1 MKRRRADILEDDPAF
16 TARIRARDPEALES
30 VVRTTL
36 AQVHRIARSA
46 GLGPQQAED
55 VAQAT
60 FLTFIESA
68 PTFEGRSQVRTW
80 LLGILYNKIAEAR
93 RGASR
98 EAQHD
103 PIDEVVE
110 SRFNVDGTW
119 ARPPRPLDLH
129 LEDKEIRKGIQDCLG
144 ELPIQQKMAF
154 LLREAQGL
162 STQEICKILDV
173 TVTHLGVLFFRSRNR
188 LRECLEQKGL
198 KGSRS

>member
-1 MKRRRADILEDDPAF
+1 MKQRRAGILEEDPDF
-16 TARIRARDPEALES
+16 PARLRARDPVALET
-30 VVRTTL
+30 VVRTYL
-36 AQVHRIARSA
+36 GQVHRIARGA

-55 VAQAT
+55 VTQAT
-60 FLTFIESA
+60 FLACIESA

-93 RGASR
+93 RGTSR

-119 ARPPRPLDLH
+119 AQPPRPLDLH
-129 LEDKEIRKGIQDCLG
+129 LEDKEIRQGIQDCLG
-144 ELPIQQKMAF
+144 ELPTQQKMAF

-162 STQEICKILDV
+162 PSKEICKILGV
-173 TVTHLGVLFFRSRNR
+173 TITNLGVLFFRSRNR
-188 LRECLEQKGL
+188 LRECLEMKGL